1 MLMPPIKFYND
12 TITLRFNTEEHVYYL
27 EHPSGELEPLD
38 GVTTVCGIMDKSKF
52 LMPWACRVMSDKI
65 LADMPHTKD
74 FTGDYTHAMDWSEF
88 ESLVTGAKRAHKE
101 HLSNA
106 ADIGGAAHAWIDET
120 IQWAIDNNGGI
131 VDSMGERIPDDPRSV
146 KCGEA
151 AFDWMK
157 RHKAK
162 WLKTEHKIY
171 SRQYKYAGT
180 MDGLAMVDSC
190 RGACC
195 LGEKF
200 EQQLSIVDWKS
211 SNALRTEYLY
221 QTAAYQQA
229 EQEEFGTPIGA
240 RWILRLG
247 KEDGKFDPWYAVN
260 FAEDF
265 EAFRL
270 CLTLKRM
277 HGIIEHRMAEEK
289 KSRTALKRAI
299 KGKYA
304 KSTKKA

>member
-27 EHPSGELEPLD
+27 EHDSGELEPLD

-65 LADMPHTKD
+65 LAEMPHTKD
-74 FTGDYTHAMDWSEF
+74 FTGDYTHAMDWQDF
-88 ESLVTGAKRAHKE
+88 ESLVLSSKRAHKE

-180 MDGLAMVDSC
+180 MDGLAITSSC
-190 RGACC
+190 SDACC
-195 LGEKF
+195 LGQKF
-200 EQQLSIVDWKS
+200 SSQLSVVDWKS
-211 SNALRTEYLY
+211 SNALRTEYWM

-229 EQEEFGTPIGA
+229 EQEEFEIPVFA
-240 RWILRLG
+240 RWIIRLG
-247 KEDGKFDPWYAVN
+247 KEDGKFESLLACN
-260 FAEDF
+260 FDEDF
-265 EAFRL
+265 AAFKL
-270 CLTLKRM
+270 CLELKRIY
-277 HGIIEHRMAEEK
+277 GRIEDRISNEK
-289 KSRTALKRAI
+289 KMKTIAKRAT
-299 KGKYA
+299 KGK
-304 KSTKKA
+304 KK